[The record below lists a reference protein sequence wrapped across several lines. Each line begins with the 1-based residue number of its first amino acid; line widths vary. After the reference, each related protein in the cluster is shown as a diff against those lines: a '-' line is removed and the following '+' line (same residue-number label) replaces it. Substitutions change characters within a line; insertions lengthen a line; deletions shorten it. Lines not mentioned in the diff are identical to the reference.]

1 MVRAAPRA
9 GADVRNRGIGRGRM
23 FLGGI
28 LLFAAAITWLTTLMM
43 SPHGTSVAE
52 GTEHVRGVVVTFVRN
67 SAIGTLVLCAL
78 SGWLLFPNPRP
89 KMPRRDYAIIGLIGL
104 LVLTSLY
111 QLFWLYRLAG

>member
-23 FLGGI
+23 FIGGV
-28 LLFAAAITWLTTLMM
+28 LLTAAVVTWAIGLMM

-52 GTEHVRGVVVTFVRN
+52 GTEHVRGVVVTFIRN
-67 SAIGTLVLCAL
+67 SAIGTLLLSAL

-89 KMPRRDYAIIGLIGL
+89 KKPVRDYAIMGL
-104 LVLTSLY
+104 LALLVATSLY
-111 QLFWLYRLAG
+111 QLYWLRGLQ